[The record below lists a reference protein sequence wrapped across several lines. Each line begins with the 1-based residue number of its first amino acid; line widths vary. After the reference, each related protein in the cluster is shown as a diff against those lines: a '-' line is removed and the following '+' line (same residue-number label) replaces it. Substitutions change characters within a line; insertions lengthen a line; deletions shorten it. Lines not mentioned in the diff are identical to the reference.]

1 MVRSKI
7 ENGSENKRKRKMH
20 GMLLIGCGNMAK
32 YGHCPQLKK
41 LENLKLVSA
50 CDVSIEKAEAFKN
63 EFGFERF
70 SADYKSELGEKDID
84 VVLVATT
91 WQPRYKIIKDCLLSG
106 KHVLAEKPLA
116 LYLDEIDD
124 LIKITKTK
132 NVKLRVGYIQRASAM
147 MNKVHELIGAGTIG
161 TPQSLTLV
169 HHQRGLKSDWLV
181 MRNLL
186 RGGVTPGI
194 DCGIHMCDVAR
205 WWFNDEPDFV
215 FSTGCR
221 LEDEVKSNTLTHD
234 SFVMK
239 KGVKVFLEEC
249 FSNNTEPFARI
260 QIIGDKGSIIPVWA
274 RNGIN
279 EHILLWDGVNYEQKK
294 IEFKAGGKSTG
305 EQMKRFLVDVE
316 NNIDTSKHLEDVR
329 KSTEMALG
337 ALLSSV
343 RNEIVKFPLS
353 NDDVMETHGLITRN

>member
-1 MVRSKI
+1 
-7 ENGSENKRKRKMH
+7 MH

-32 YGHCPQLKK
+32 HGHCPQLKN

-50 CDVSIEKAEAFKN
+50 CDVSALKAEAFKN
-63 EFGFERF
+63 EFVFERF
-70 SADYKSELGEKDID
+70 SGDYKSELEKKDID

-91 WQPRYKIIKDCLLSG
+91 WQPRFQIIKDCLLAG
-106 KHVLAEKPLA
+106 KHVLAEKPLT
-116 LYLDEIDD
+116 LYLDEIDE
-124 LIKITKTK
+124 LIKITRAN

-147 MNKVHELIGAGTIG
+147 MNKVQELIKAGTIG
-161 TPQSLTLV
+161 TPKSLTLI
-169 HHQRGLKSDWLV
+169 HHQRGLKSDWLT

-194 DCGIHMCDVAR
+194 DCGIHICDVAR

-249 FSNNTEPFARI
+249 YSNNTNAFARM
-260 QIIGDKGSIIPVWA
+260 QILGDKGGITPVWA
-274 RNGIN
+274 HDGVN
-279 EHILLWDGVNYEQKK
+279 EHIILWDGVNYEEQR
-294 IEFKAGGKSTG
+294 IEFQAKGKSTG
-305 EQMKRFLVDVE
+305 EQMKKFLNE
-316 NNIDTSKHLEDVR
+316 IEHNIDTGPHLEDVR
-329 KSTEMALG
+329 KSTEMTLG
-337 ALLSSV
+337 ALLSSA

-353 NDDVMETHGLITRN
+353 QNDIREIRRLITRD

>member
-1 MVRSKI
+1 
-7 ENGSENKRKRKMH
+7 MH
-20 GMLLIGCGNMAK
+20 GMLLVGCGNMAK

-50 CDVSIEKAEAFKN
+50 CDVSAERAEAFKN

-70 SADYKSELGEKDID
+70 SDNYKSELEKKDID

-91 WQPRYKIIKDCLLSG
+91 WHPRFEIIRDCLLAG
-106 KHVLAEKPLA
+106 KHVLAEKPLS
-116 LYLDEIDD
+116 LYLDEIDE
-124 LIKITKTK
+124 LIKITREN
-132 NVKLRVGYIQRASAM
+132 NVKLRVGYIQRASEM
-147 MNKVHELIGAGTIG
+147 MNKVQELIKAGTIG
-161 TPQSLTLV
+161 TPKSLTLV
-169 HHQRGLKSDWLV
+169 HHQRGLKSDWPM

-186 RGGVTPGI
+186 RGGITPGI
-194 DCGIHMCDVAR
+194 DCGIHMCDAAR

-221 LEDEVKSNTLTHD
+221 LDDEIKSDTLTHD

-239 KGVKVFLEEC
+239 NGVKVFLEEC
-249 FSNNTEPFARI
+249 CSNNTEAFFRI
-260 QIIGDKGSIIPVWA
+260 QVLGDKGGIIPVWA
-274 RNGIN
+274 HNGRN
-279 EHILLWDGVNYEQKK
+279 EHLILWDGVNYQERK
-294 IEFKAGGKSTG
+294 IEFPAKSKSTG
-305 EQMKRFLVDVE
+305 EQMKKFITEIE

-343 RNEIVKFPLS
+343 RNEIVKFPLTQ
-353 NDDVMETHGLITRN
+353 NDIGEVRKLITR

>member
-1 MVRSKI
+1 
-7 ENGSENKRKRKMH
+7 
-20 GMLLIGCGNMAK
+20 MLLIGCGNMAK

-70 SADYKSELGEKDID
+70 SNNYKSELERKDID

-91 WQPRYKIIKDCLLSG
+91 WQPRFQIISDCLRAG
-106 KHVLAEKPLA
+106 KHVLAEKPLS

-124 LIKITKTK
+124 LIKITKET
-132 NVKLRVGYIQRASAM
+132 NTKLRVGYIQRASSM
-147 MNKVHELIGAGTIG
+147 MNKVRELIQGGTIG
-161 TPQSLTLV
+161 TPHSLTLV
-169 HHQRGLKSDWLV
+169 HHQRGLKSDWFT

-194 DCGIHMCDVAR
+194 DCGVHMCDVAR

-221 LEDEVKSNTLTHD
+221 LEAELKSNTLTHD
-234 SFVMK
+234 SFLMK
-239 KGVKVFLEEC
+239 KGVRVFLEEC
-249 FSNNTEPFARI
+249 YSNNTEAFARM
-260 QIIGDKGSIIPVWA
+260 QILGDKGGIIPVWA
-274 RNGIN
+274 HGGIN
-279 EHILLWDGVNYEQKK
+279 EHLVLWDGVNYEEQK
-294 IEFKAGGKSTG
+294 IEFPAKGKSTG
-305 EQMKRFLVDVE
+305 EQMNKFLDEIE
-316 NNIDTSKHLEDVR
+316 NKIDISKHLEDVR

-337 ALLSSV
+337 ALLSET
-343 RNEIVKFPLS
+343 RKEIVRFPLAS
-353 NDDVMETHGLITRN
+353 PDIKEIRTLIKRD

>member
-1 MVRSKI
+1 
-7 ENGSENKRKRKMH
+7 MH
-20 GMLLIGCGNMAK
+20 GILLIGCGNMAK
-32 YGHCPQLKK
+32 HGHCPQLKK

-50 CDVSIEKAEAFKN
+50 CDVSVEKAEAFKN

-70 SADYKSELGEKDID
+70 SDNYKSELERKDID

-91 WQPRYKIIKDCLLSG
+91 WQPRFQIIKDCLLAG
-106 KHVLAEKPLA
+106 KHVLAEKPLT

-124 LIKITKTK
+124 LIKITKAN

-147 MNKVHELIGAGTIG
+147 MNKVQELIQTGTIG
-161 TPQSLTLV
+161 TPQSLTLI
-169 HHQRGLKSDWLV
+169 HHQRGLKSDWPM

-205 WWFNDEPDFV
+205 WWFNDEPNFV

-221 LEDEVKSNTLTHD
+221 LEEEVKSNTLTHD

-239 KGVKVFLEEC
+239 KGVRVFLEEC
-249 FSNNTEPFARI
+249 YSNNTEAFSKI
-260 QIIGDKGSIIPVWA
+260 QILGDKGGIIPVWA
-274 RNGIN
+274 HNGVN
-279 EHILLWDGVNYEQKK
+279 EHILLWDGVNYEQQR
-294 IEFKAGGKSTG
+294 IEFPARGKSTG
-305 EQMKRFLVDVE
+305 EQMKKFLDDIE

-337 ALLSSV
+337 ALLSSA

-353 NDDVMETHGLITRN
+353 QDNVREVRKLLTRD